1 MSIKAC
7 LFDLDGT
14 LVDSME
20 LIVASFRETAL
31 HFKGESPPDS
41 VLIAGIGTPL
51 KEQLSTFTSDP
62 IEREAMRE
70 FFAEYYIRNHDAH
83 VSSFQGVARE
93 LEILKDAGQKLA
105 IVTSKNDIGAARALN
120 HCQLNSHF
128 DTVITID
135 STQAHKPN
143 PEPVLKALD
152 NLGVC
157 PADALFVG
165 DSTHDLEA
173 GRAAGCFTVA
183 VEWTSFKRDELEACK
198 PDLWIKEVSEISD
211 LPNRF

>member
-1 MSIKAC
+1 M
-7 LFDLDGT
+7 
-14 LVDSME
+14 
-20 LIVASFRETAL
+20 ASFRETAL
-31 HFKGESPPDS
+31 HFRGESPPDS